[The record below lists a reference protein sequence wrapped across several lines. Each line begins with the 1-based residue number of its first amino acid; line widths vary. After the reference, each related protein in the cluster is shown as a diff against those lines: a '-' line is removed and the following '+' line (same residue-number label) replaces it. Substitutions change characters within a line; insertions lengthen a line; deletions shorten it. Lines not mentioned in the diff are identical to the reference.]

1 MKLNISLRLVRLVK
15 QDSLERFFFFSTNNS
30 NNKSKMSSSK
40 AIPFIPPPPPG
51 GKPPTKR
58 NPFLRAAEK
67 RASTEGIKSETS
79 SPRLT
84 LENLYVT
91 ETKTTNNKEESMH
104 RNNNNNDEEED
115 DDDDDVEVVD
125 EDTSSGAKSSKS
137 KKAKQTVALN
147 PPPPPRP
154 PPPKAPVS
162 DAPIVHTKDKIDM
175 YLAQRKQDLM
185 REEQELAAAA
195 DFDARRQSN
204 MELGSSFST
213 DQKTSETSTGVSY
226 DESYTQL
233 YRKSSSDT
241 RSEMSFVIGDGFAPE
256 GDASVDPQQWEPAA
270 EEEKA
275 KYLSQRYLMLQKRAS
290 MEVSDLE
297 ELIGNWNGQTELI
310 KEVHNAIFQADL
322 QRFKNIRQKFN
333 NFAFMRDATLN
344 TVFHTAAINPNLTI
358 LAALGNCLDSSE
370 FGTKVFPETPSQ
382 DKALVKDV
390 YQQAQL
396 WRNTTE
402 KSTTPCFKAGMFL
415 YTFVTTTST
424 SMSS

>member
-1 MKLNISLRLVRLVK
+1 M
-15 QDSLERFFFFSTNNS
+15 STS
-30 NNKSKMSSSK
+30 T
-40 AIPFIPPPPPG
+40 AIPIIPPLPPG

-67 RASTEGIKSETS
+67 RASSEGIKSETS

-84 LENLYVT
+84 FENLYVT
-91 ETKTTNNKEESMH
+91 EKTVSSENANKIETIL
-104 RNNNNNDEEED
+104 RNNNDDEDDDEDD

-125 EDTSSGAKSSKS
+125 EDTSGAKSSKS
-137 KKAKQTVALN
+137 KKVKAVAPN
-147 PPPPPRP
+147 PPPRP
-154 PPPKAPVS
+154 PPPPMTTSASSVAPTVG
-162 DAPIVHTKDKIDM
+162 HTKDKIDM

-185 REEQELAAAA
+185 REEQELAAAN
-195 DFDARRQSN
+195 DFEARRQSN
-204 MELGSSFST
+204 MGSSFSMT
-213 DQKTSETSTGVSY
+213 QNPEAGAGTGAGVSY
-226 DESYTQL
+226 DESYSQL

-241 RSEMSFVIGDGFAPE
+241 RSEMSFVGAIDADFAPE
-256 GDASVDPQQWEPAA
+256 GDASADAQQWEPAA
-270 EEEKA
+270 EEERA

-297 ELIGNWNGQTELI
+297 ELIGNWNGQTDLI

-358 LAALGNCLDSSE
+358 LASLGACLDASE
-370 FGTKVFPETPSQ
+370 FGTKVFPETPGQ

-396 WRNTTE
+396 WRNVSENT
-402 KSTTPCFKAGMFL
+402 STPCFKAGK
-415 YTFVTTTST
+415 YTIHIALEFS
-424 SMSS
+424 